1 MKLMLIHL
9 SDIHI
14 ASEEDVITNRHSQ
27 IVNAVRNLDYSL
39 DMCVVVVTGDVAFS
53 GNDEQ

>member
-27 IVNAVRNLDYSL
+27 IVNACKEPGLL
-39 DMCVVVVTGDVAFS
+39 T
-53 GNDEQ
+53 